1 MAEKLPQISRSYKF
15 DNDKL
20 NYYVN
25 KAGIAF
31 HHAGLSQKDRSLIEQ
46 LFRDNHI
53 RVLCATSTLAVG
65 VNLPARLV
73 IIKSTLK
80 YAESGYQEYN
90 DLEVR
95 QMIGRA
101 GRAGFDS
108 QGTALIMTD
117 TRTQN
122 IYKNMS
128 EGKVNV
134 KSRLKL
140 AAIIDYLNV
149 EIASR
154 RITNLTQAQAW
165 LYSTFLAAEQR
176 FSDKDT
182 ISKH

>member
-1 MAEKLPQISRSYKF
+1 MSQNFRF

-25 KAGIAF
+25 HGGVAF
-31 HHAGLSQKDRSLIEQ
+31 HHAGLSQKDRSKIEQ

-65 VNLPARLV
+65 VNLPVRLV

-90 DLEVR
+90 DLEIR

-117 TRTQN
+117 TRTQSM
-122 IYKNMS
+122 YKNMS
-128 EGKVNV
+128 EGKVHV
-134 KSRLKL
+134 KSHLSFES
-140 AAIIDYLNV
+140 IVDYLNV
-149 EIASR
+149 EIASS
-154 RITNLTQAQAW
+154 RITNLAQAQAW
-165 LYSTFLAAEQR
+165 LYSTFLAAEQQ
-176 FSDKDT
+176 FSEKDC
-182 ISKH
+182 ISKQRCI